1 MAAKRVFLLPAIFLN
16 KKEAAREKAA
26 S

>member
-1 MAAKRVFLLPAIFLN
+1 MAAKRVFLLPAIFLT